1 MLKPVILKT
10 MNKNIITIDDNG
22 AVTVPHKVKMR
33 DFEIANLLGLTYPA
47 VRGKIKVLLKSGRYE
62 DFGGG
67 EFVGNTLISDYWGF
81 DMVIAIAFAVNTY
94 QADIF
99 KRYVMRKILKGDN
112 LPIFISIP
120 NVQSR
125 DINLC

>member
-1 MLKPVILKT
+1 MKRD
-10 MNKNIITIDDNG
+10 IITINDNF
-22 AVTVPHKVKMR
+22 TVNIPSKVKMR

-67 EFVGNTLISDYWGF
+67 EFVGNTLISDYWGL
-81 DMVIAIAFAVNTY
+81 DMVIAIAFTVNTY

-112 LPIFISIP
+112 FPIFISIP
-120 NVQSR
+120 NAQSR

>member
-1 MLKPVILKT
+1 MENT
-10 MNKNIITIDDNG
+10 IITISENS
-22 AVTVPHKVKMR
+22 AVVVPHKVMMK
-33 DFEIANLLGLTYPA
+33 DFEIANLLGITYPA

-67 EFVGNTLISDYWGF
+67 EFVGNTLISDYWGL

-99 KRYVMRKILKGDN
+99 KKYVMRKIMKGDN
-112 LPIFISIP
+112 LPIFISMG

>member
-1 MLKPVILKT
+1 MENT
-10 MNKNIITIDDNG
+10 ENTIITISDNG
-22 AVTVPHKVKMR
+22 AVVVPHRVMMK

-67 EFVGNTLISDYWGF
+67 EFVGNTLISDYWGL

-112 LPIFISIP
+112 FPIFISIP